1 MSTLLHL
8 STTGSLTISEAMFF
22 FLLAAVMTVGLCST
36 AALRRKRE
44 FAEGEEKIKLPAAR
58 FEKEEQGEK
67 WAVGWGGISEVMA
80 RVLCWS
86 GRNEQLELDEGG
98 VGWRDVEAT
107 TATATAAAAAVA
119 AGGVE
124 SGSSVAMSPLWQR
137 RILMGERCQMP
148 MFSGVILYDER
159 GRLLRGNSAKAKQET
174 PVAPVTTL
182 KDLL

>member
-8 STTGSLTISEAMFF
+8 STTGSLTISEALFF
-22 FLLAAVMTVGLCST
+22 FLLAALMTVGLCST
-36 AALRRKRE
+36 AALRRKKE
-44 FAEGEEKIKLPAAR
+44 FAEGEEKINLPAAR

-67 WAVGWGGISEVMA
+67 WTVGWGGISEVMA

-86 GRNEQLELDEGG
+86 GRNERLELDEGG

-119 AGGVE
+119 AGGVD
-124 SGSSVAMSPLWQR
+124 SGNSVAMSPLWQR

-159 GRLLRGNSAKAKQET
+159 GRLLRGNSAKAKQ
-174 PVAPVTTL
+174 VTIL
-182 KDLL
+182 FIIIIIFI